1 VKEKS
6 NGLNL
11 RHYWP
16 FWTLNFSFHIII
28 GLAVSMAGTVVIF
41 TFGEVLNGLAMVG
54 AGSFAIIN
62 GCQGFME
69 LAERKVNKRYITSKG
84 NHW

>member
-1 VKEKS
+1 MRENR

-11 RHYWP
+11 RRYWP
-16 FWTLNFSFHIII
+16 FWTLNFSFHIIV
-28 GLAVSMAGTVVIF
+28 GLAISMAGAVVIF
-41 TFGEVLNGLAMVG
+41 TVGEVLNGLALVG

-69 LAERKVNKRYITSKG
+69 LAERKVNKRYIISRG